1 MNQSNYRNTQ
11 GNKRLQRFLTVEE
24 HKVNF
29 VRFTNPAD
37 EYYQRDGIV
46 QGVTKTGTRLKIAIA
61 SHLKKKQVTRH
72 PRNVELTADFSQ
84 LTEAIL
90 EVQLAYIRRQPTPA
104 AAQKIID
111 ESSSNVE

>member
-1 MNQSNYRNTQ
+1 MNQSNYRNTH
-11 GNKRLQRFLTVEE
+11 GNNRLRRFLTAEE

-46 QGVTKTGTRLKIAIA
+46 QGVTKTGTRLKIAVA

-72 PRNVELTADFSQ
+72 PRNLELTADFSP

-90 EVQLAYIRRQPTPA
+90 EVQLAIIRRQPIPS
-104 AAQKIID
+104 AAQKLID
-111 ESSSNVE
+111 ESTSNTE